1 MKKMRVYFFNQSA
14 INFLK
19 ETIIY
24 RRMVP
29 YIEGSSQVFDFGFFL
44 QMFEEHYEINN
55 S

>member
-1 MKKMRVYFFNQSA
+1 MKKMRVDYYSQRAMS
-14 INFLK
+14 FLK

-44 QMFEEHYEINN
+44 QMFEEHYEINKP
-55 S
+55 